1 MWRDGEERG
10 EERKVENGKISD
22 QEDGRHV
29 GECVERV
36 KHAIVR
42 LLLLLSTFFVP
53 ILGCEPLEEE
63 KSAETSREK
72 MKESSDFDRV
82 KARNYLTG
90 K

>member
-42 LLLLLSTFFVP
+42 LLLLLSTFLCRFLAV
-53 ILGCEPLEEE
+53 
-63 KSAETSREK
+63 SRWRK
-72 MKESSDFDRV
+72 RKVRRLRGR
-82 KARNYLTG
+82 K
-90 K
+90 